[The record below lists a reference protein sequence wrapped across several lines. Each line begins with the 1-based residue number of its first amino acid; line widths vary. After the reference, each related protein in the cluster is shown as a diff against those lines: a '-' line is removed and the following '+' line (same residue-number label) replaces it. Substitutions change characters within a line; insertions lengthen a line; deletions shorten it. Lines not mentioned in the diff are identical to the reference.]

1 MALEDSVIDSTRISE
16 TIRLADAKEMRQKIE
31 QEQLKLRNRLLYLQN
46 KEAQI
51 SKKAQITQI
60 KNIEALEKTC
70 KRASSAL
77 TKQKTQE
84 EKKKQH
90 EEQSQRLKETRHTQ
104 KQRIQSAI
112 HERRNKS
119 LMDASKI
126 KENSKEH
133 NEEIATKKLE
143 ENLRKLLSR
152 QKILNDKK
160 QGLEKRRLKEIKE
173 KSYVKV
179 NTNKK
184 IADELMKQREIE
196 RELEFMAAEE
206 KELLFKLSMT
216 QIFCKSIVNQ
226 SISSTVDL

>member
-1 MALEDSVIDSTRISE
+1 
-16 TIRLADAKEMRQKIE
+16 
-31 QEQLKLRNRLLYLQN
+31 
-46 KEAQI
+46 
-51 SKKAQITQI
+51 
-60 KNIEALEKTC
+60 
-70 KRASSAL
+70 
-77 TKQKTQE
+77 
-84 EKKKQH
+84 
-90 EEQSQRLKETRHTQ
+90 
-104 KQRIQSAI
+104 
-112 HERRNKS
+112 
-119 LMDASKI
+119 MDASKI